1 MGVKQGDLIHSESL
15 GKFHPQEDGYCR
27 WYIDIKIQLVCGLI
41 YVWWMRNFHSLQ
53 RKNFLFNNEGIVTT
67 LLHFE
72 SFKIC
77 HLRIACFEKHACQ
90 YSFMIIFLAC
100 NGKKNCWKLIVQMYK
115 THSFDNIRE
124 CAPINATKQNNAFTF
139 WATQGPKV
147 TIFYKIGLHARFDQC
162 ISNKILNFLTHFE
175 YERGFYA

>member
-1 MGVKQGDLIHSESL
+1 MCDEWETFIVSNERIFFLIM
-15 GKFHPQEDGYCR
+15 KAF
-27 WYIDIKIQLVCGLI
+27 
-41 YVWWMRNFHSLQ
+41 
-53 RKNFLFNNEGIVTT
+53 VTT
-67 LLHFE
+67 LIHFE
-72 SFKIC
+72 SFKFC
-77 HLRIACFEKHACQ
+77 HLRIACFIKHARQ

-100 NGKKNCWKLIVQMYK
+100 NGKKNCWELIVQMYK

-147 TIFYKIGLHARFDQC
+147 TFFYKIGLHACFDQC
-162 ISNKILNFLTHFE
+162 IYKKILIFFTHFE